1 MLTNEPEGFIWINL
15 TLISTLENRSTI
27 FFILQMIK
35 LRDREIKWPAKVTQ
49 KISNGAG
56 TWT

>member
-35 LRDREIKWPAKVTQ
+35 LRDREIK
-49 KISNGAG
+49 
-56 TWT
+56 